1 MKAITLLESI
11 TGIRDKYI
19 LEAHEE
25 VSPQR
30 KRPSNRKFLLIAAIL
45 ALMLLLAGCVA
56 YVLSLR
62 DLKVG
67 DWSAAQGQPAA
78 TDKNELISLQGFAGT
93 PGYQAL
99 QEWLAF
105 REAYDPDR
113 NLLNLSPFDDYVEP
127 EEYRVYTCYTRE
139 MVEKVDELCQKY
151 SLNRITEVYV
161 TAPEEEVY
169 EAVGIPGVLNPN
181 APAEVQTYGWYYT
194 SDGSFHLEGDAAL
207 AGEESDP
214 IAFQY
219 SCVRKD
225 SFCDYTLNV
234 GDIDRYEQWRVS
246 QDGRQ
251 VLLALSWEKG
261 LILADLDDCFIS
273 VNILPGAQPLSQEV
287 LEAFASI
294 FDFSISPQPIDAAAA
309 NQREAAREAQ
319 QAHIRLENQQ
329 ATAPKSYE
337 EYFLAHRSDTN
348 GYYTLLDFDGD
359 GTEEL
364 AVGYG
369 SAQDYSMLYTLKNGY
384 MEELPF
390 DAYYTGF
397 WIRWAQDGTPVIQST
412 QVHGNQTYYLFLEV
426 DGDTLRYR
434 DFLKRDLSSNTDGPW
449 FRCTNAPGEDV
460 RTFRES
466 PMYWEEISLEV
477 YDSICDEFAYREPEM
492 HSFAEGAVSATD
504 LYTRFQSLFP
514 DKMLF
519 YFQDDFDNDGV
530 LDLAVM
536 YDGLFRAVCL
546 LDGQGRMLTQ
556 WIHEDGFLFYEAHN
570 AGAQPVSNEGKLPGF
585 TETRDGVE
593 YHTFLSILKDGFFL
607 RDCLRYDPNGGDAKW
622 AKAELDSWDIPV
634 ESIPEQ
640 WKPISQ
646 QEYQQLLESYQV
658 FVYEAG

>member
-1 MKAITLLESI
+1 MKAITLLEAMN
-11 TGIRDKYI
+11 GIRDQYI

-25 VSPQR
+25 PSRQR
-30 KRPSNRKFLLIAAIL
+30 KRPSRSKFLLIAAMI
-45 ALMLLLAGCVA
+45 ALMLLLVGCVA

-62 DLKVG
+62 DLKIG
-67 DWSAAQGQPAA
+67 DFTPTQGQSAAPG
-78 TDKNELISLQGFAGT
+78 KNELISLQGFAGS
-93 PGYQAL
+93 PGYQAHR
-99 QEWLAF
+99 EWMEF
-105 REAYDPDR
+105 RQSYDPDG

-151 SLNRITEVYV
+151 GLNRITKVYV

-181 APAEVQTYGWYYT
+181 APAEVQTYGIYYT
-194 SDGSFHLEGDAAL
+194 SDGSFHLEGDATL
-207 AGEESDP
+207 TGEGYSID
-214 IAFQY
+214 FQY

-225 SFCDYTLNV
+225 SFCDYSLNV
-234 GDIDRYEQWRVS
+234 GNIDGYEQWRIS
-246 QDGRQ
+246 LDGRK
-251 VLLALSWEKG
+251 VLLALNWEKG

-273 VNILPGAQPLSQEV
+273 INILLGDQQMSKEA
-287 LEAFASI
+287 LEAFARL
-294 FDFSISPQPIDAAAA
+294 FDFSISPQPIDIAAA
-309 NQREAAREAQ
+309 NQREAAREAEQ
-319 QAHIRLENQQ
+319 QRVLLENQRS
-329 ATAPKSYE
+329 TAPRSYE
-337 EYFLAHRSDTN
+337 EFFLSHRGDTS

-369 SAQDYSMLYTLKNGY
+369 GAQDYSMLYTLKNGY

-390 DAYYTGF
+390 YAYYTGF
-397 WIRWAQDGTPVIQST
+397 WIRWAQDGTPVIQTT
-412 QVHGNQTYYLFLEV
+412 QIHGNQTYYLFLEV

-434 DFLKRDLSSNTDGPW
+434 DFLKRDLSSNADAPW

-460 RTFRES
+460 CTFRES
-466 PMYWEEISLEV
+466 PMYWEGISLEV
-477 YDSICDEFAYREPEM
+477 YDSICNEYAYREPEV

-504 LYTRFQSLFP
+504 LYARFQSLFP
-514 DKMLF
+514 EKTLF

-546 LDGQGRMLTQ
+546 LDEQGRMLTQ
-556 WIHEDGFLFYEAHN
+556 WIHEDGFLFYTDS
-570 AGAQPVSNEGKLPGF
+570 QPGKLPGY
-585 TETRDGVE
+585 TEIQDGVE
-593 YHTFLSILKDGFFL
+593 YHTFLRILPDGFFL

-622 AKAELDSWDIPV
+622 ARAEVGSWDIPAD
-634 ESIPEQ
+634 SIPEQ
-640 WKPISQ
+640 WTPISQ
-646 QEYQQLLESYQV
+646 QEYQQLLNGYRC

>member
-1 MKAITLLESI
+1 MKAITLLEAMN
-11 TGIRDKYI
+11 GIRDQYI

-25 VSPQR
+25 PSRQR
-30 KRPSNRKFLLIAAIL
+30 KRPSRSKFLLIAAMI
-45 ALMLLLAGCVA
+45 ALMLLLVGCVA

-62 DLKVG
+62 DLKIG
-67 DWSAAQGQPAA
+67 DFTPTQGQSAAPS
-78 TDKNELISLQGFAGT
+78 KNELISLQGFAGS
-93 PGYQAL
+93 PGYQAHR
-99 QEWLAF
+99 EWMEF
-105 REAYDPDR
+105 RQSYDPDG

-151 SLNRITEVYV
+151 GLNRITKVYV

-181 APAEVQTYGWYYT
+181 APAEVQTYGIYYT
-194 SDGSFHLEGDAAL
+194 SDGSFHLEGDATL
-207 AGEESDP
+207 TGEGYSID
-214 IAFQY
+214 FQY

-225 SFCDYTLNV
+225 SFCDYSLNV
-234 GDIDRYEQWRVS
+234 GNIDGYEQWRIS
-246 QDGRQ
+246 LDGRK
-251 VLLALSWEKG
+251 VLLALNWEKG

-273 VNILPGAQPLSQEV
+273 INILLGDQQMSKEA
-287 LEAFASI
+287 LEAFARL
-294 FDFSISPQPIDAAAA
+294 FDFSISPQPIDIAAA
-309 NQREAAREAQ
+309 NQREAAREAEQ
-319 QAHIRLENQQ
+319 QRVLLENQRS
-329 ATAPKSYE
+329 TAPRSYE
-337 EYFLAHRSDTN
+337 EYFLSHRGDTS

-369 SAQDYSMLYTLKNGY
+369 GAQDYSMLYTLKNGY

-390 DAYYTGF
+390 YAYYTGF
-397 WIRWAQDGTPVIQST
+397 WIRWAQDGTPVIQTT

-434 DFLKRDLSSNTDGPW
+434 DFLKQDLSSNADAPW

-460 RTFRES
+460 CAFRES
-466 PMYWEEISLEV
+466 PMYWEGISLEV
-477 YDSICDEFAYREPEM
+477 YDSICDEYAYREPEV

-504 LYTRFQSLFP
+504 LYARFQSLFP

-519 YFQDDFDNDGV
+519 YIQDDFDNDGV

-536 YDGLFRAVCL
+536 YDGWFRAVCL
-546 LDGQGRMLTQ
+546 LDEQGRMLTQ
-556 WIHEDGFLFYEAHN
+556 WIHEDGFLFYTDS
-570 AGAQPVSNEGKLPGF
+570 QPGKLPGY
-585 TETRDGVE
+585 TEIRDGVE
-593 YHTFLSILKDGFFL
+593 YHTFLRILPDGFFL

-622 AKAELDSWDIPV
+622 ARAEVGSWDIPAD
-634 ESIPEQ
+634 SIPEQ
-640 WKPISQ
+640 WTPISQ
-646 QEYQQLLESYQV
+646 QEYQQLLNGYRC

>member
-1 MKAITLLESI
+1 MKAITLLEAMN
-11 TGIRDKYI
+11 GIRDQYI

-25 VSPQR
+25 PSRQR
-30 KRPSNRKFLLIAAIL
+30 KRPSRSKFLLIAAMI
-45 ALMLLLAGCVA
+45 ALMLLLVGCVA

-62 DLKVG
+62 DLKIG
-67 DWSAAQGQPAA
+67 DFTPTQGQSAAPS
-78 TDKNELISLQGFAGT
+78 KNELISLQGFAGS
-93 PGYQAL
+93 PGYQAHR
-99 QEWLAF
+99 EWMEF
-105 REAYDPDR
+105 RQSYDPDG

-151 SLNRITEVYV
+151 GLNRITKVYV

-181 APAEVQTYGWYYT
+181 APAEVQTYGIYYT
-194 SDGSFHLEGDAAL
+194 SDGSFHLEGDATL
-207 AGEESDP
+207 TGEGYSID
-214 IAFQY
+214 FQY

-225 SFCDYTLNV
+225 SFCDYSLNV
-234 GDIDRYEQWRVS
+234 GNIDGYEQWRIS
-246 QDGRQ
+246 LDGRK
-251 VLLALSWEKG
+251 VLLALNWEKG

-273 VNILPGAQPLSQEV
+273 INILLGDQQMSKEA
-287 LEAFASI
+287 LEAFARL
-294 FDFSISPQPIDAAAA
+294 FDFSISPQPIDIAAA
-309 NQREAAREAQ
+309 NQREAAREAEQ
-319 QAHIRLENQQ
+319 QRVLLENQRS
-329 ATAPKSYE
+329 TAPRSYE
-337 EYFLAHRSDTN
+337 EYFLSHRGDTS

-369 SAQDYSMLYTLKNGY
+369 GAQDYSMLYTLKNGY

-390 DAYYTGF
+390 YAYYTGF
-397 WIRWAQDGTPVIQST
+397 WIRWAQDGTPVIQTT

-434 DFLKRDLSSNTDGPW
+434 DFLKQDLSSNADAPW

-460 RTFRES
+460 CAFRES
-466 PMYWEEISLEV
+466 PMYWEGISLEV
-477 YDSICDEFAYREPEM
+477 YDSICDEYAYREPEV

-504 LYTRFQSLFP
+504 LYARFQSLFP

-519 YFQDDFDNDGV
+519 YIQDDFDNDGV

-536 YDGLFRAVCL
+536 YDGWFRAVCL
-546 LDGQGRMLTQ
+546 LDEQGRMLTQ
-556 WIHEDGFLFYEAHN
+556 WIHEDGFLFYTDS
-570 AGAQPVSNEGKLPGF
+570 QPGKLPGY
-585 TETRDGVE
+585 TEIRDGVE
-593 YHTFLSILKDGFFL
+593 YHTFLRILPDGFFL

-622 AKAELDSWDIPV
+622 ARAEVDSWDIPAD
-634 ESIPEQ
+634 SIPEQ
-640 WKPISQ
+640 WTPISQ
-646 QEYQQLLESYQV
+646 QEYQQLLNDYRC

>member
-25 VSPQR
+25 PSRQR
-30 KRPSNRKFLLIAAIL
+30 KRPSRRKFLLIAAII
-45 ALMLLLAGCVA
+45 ALMLLLVGCVA

-62 DLKVG
+62 DLKIA
-67 DWSAAQGQPAA
+67 DFTPAQGQSAA
-78 TDKNELISLQGFAGT
+78 PGKNELISLQGFAGS
-93 PGYQAL
+93 PGYQAHR
-99 QEWLAF
+99 EWLEF
-105 REAYDPDR
+105 REGYDPDG
-113 NLLNLSPFDDYVEP
+113 NLLNLSHFDDYVEP

-151 SLNRITEVYV
+151 DLNRITKVYV

-169 EAVGIPGVLNPN
+169 EAVGIPGVLNPS
-181 APAEVQTYGWYYT
+181 APAEVQTYGIYYT
-194 SDGSFHLEGDAAL
+194 SDGSFHLEGDATLTGA
-207 AGEESDP
+207 DYP
-214 IAFQY
+214 IDFQY

-225 SFCDYTLNV
+225 SFCDYSLNV
-234 GDIDRYEQWRVS
+234 GDIDRYEQWRIS
-246 QDGRQ
+246 LDGRQ
-251 VLLALSWEKG
+251 LLLALSREKA

-273 VNILPGAQPLSQEV
+273 INILLGEQQMSQEA
-287 LEAFASI
+287 LETFARL
-294 FDFSISPQPIDAAAA
+294 FDFSISPQPIDIAAA
-309 NQREAAREAQ
+309 NHREAAREAQ
-319 QAHIRLENQQ
+319 QERVRLENLQ

-337 EYFLAHRSDTN
+337 EYILAHRGDTSS
-348 GYYTLLDFDGD
+348 YYTFLDFDGD
-359 GTEEL
+359 GIDEMAT
-364 AVGYG
+364 GFG
-369 SAQDYSMLYTLKNGY
+369 GPQDYFMLYTLKNGY

-390 DAYYTGF
+390 DAYYNGF
-397 WIRWAQDGTPVIQST
+397 WIRWTQDGIPVIETT
-412 QVHGNQTYYLFLEV
+412 QVHGNQTYFLFLEV

-434 DFLKRDLSSNTDGPW
+434 DFLKLDPTSNADAPW
-449 FRCTNAPGEDV
+449 QRCTNAPGEDV

-466 PMYWEEISLEV
+466 PMYWEEISQET
-477 YDSICDEFAYREPEM
+477 YNSICDKYAYREPEV
-492 HSFAEGAVSATD
+492 HYFAEGAVSATD
-504 LYTRFQSLFP
+504 LYTQFQNRFP

-519 YFQDDFDNDGV
+519 YIQDDFDNDGV

-536 YDGLFRAVCL
+536 YDGWFRAVCL
-546 LDGQGRMLTQ
+546 LDEQGRMLTQ

-593 YHTFLSILKDGFFL
+593 YHTFLRILKDGFFL

-646 QEYQQLLESYQV
+646 QEYQQLLENYQD